1 MKTIIVTPRSLS
13 SPPHPLLDGFR
24 DAGFEVVFPS
34 PGKQPT
40 EDELLAAIPDAVGF
54 LAGVEPISARVLDAA
69 KNLKAISRN
78 GTGVD
83 NIDLDATER
92 LGIAVLRAEGANARG
107 VAELAF
113 AHMLAAVRD
122 VVNSSTEIRS
132 GRWTRTKGIELFGR
146 RLGLIGCGRVG
157 KMVAELGVAFGM
169 VVRAYDPYPDTGFK
183 PVSAKGGAGEFAY
196 ASFDEVVADADV
208 VSLHSPT
215 PADGSPV
222 IDARALGLMKKGVVI
237 VNTARYELLDAAA
250 VLAALENGAVGA
262 VTLDAFAEEPP
273 KDRRLV
279 DHPRVISTPHIGGFT
294 TESVDRASEAAVENL
309 LVALT
314 K

>member
-40 EDELLAAIPDAVGF
+40 EEELLAAIPDAVGF

-69 KNLKAISRN
+69 KNLRAISRN
-78 GTGVD
+78 GTGIDNVD
-83 NIDLDATER
+83 LAAAER
-92 LGIAVLRAEGANARG
+92 HGIAVLRAEGANARG
-107 VAELAF
+107 VAELTF
-113 AHMLAAVRD
+113 AHMLAAVRH
-122 VVNSSTEIRS
+122 VVEATTEIRA
-132 GRWTRTKGIELFGR
+132 GRWTRTKGIELYGR
-146 RLGLIGCGRVG
+146 TLALIGCGRVG
-157 KMVAELGVAFGM
+157 KMVAELAAAFGM
-169 VVRAYDPYPDTGFK
+169 TVRAYDPYPDTDFATRFG
-183 PVSAKGGAGEFAY
+183 SRGDGTFAY
-196 ASFDEVVADADV
+196 APFDVVVADADI
-208 VSLHSPT
+208 VSLHSPM
-215 PADGSPV
+215 PADGSPL
-222 IDARALGLMKKGVVI
+222 IDARAIGLMKKGVVI
-237 VNTARYELLDAAA
+237 VNTARYELLDADA
-250 VLAALENGAVGA
+250 VLGALENGTVGA
-262 VTLDAFAEEPP
+262 VTLDAFSEEPP

-294 TESVDRASEAAVENL
+294 TESVDRASEAAIENL